1 MRRPGKAITV
11 EAQAW
16 LLSAV
21 VLVILP
27 HLPRLPLW
35 LVLPAVVVI
44 LFKLLMLRRKGGHRL
59 VRGLLLLPTL
69 ASAAGVY
76 LHYHTLLG
84 RDAGVALLVSMLLL
98 KLLELRT
105 TRDAH
110 LVVFLGYFLVITNFL
125 YTQTILIA
133 LYMFATTLVITATL
147 AVITCGSTPRPVREQ
162 LRLAGVLLAQAMP
175 LMLVLF
181 VFFPRIAGPGWGL
194 PEDSQAGV
202 TGLSDS
208 MTPGA
213 ISSLAQSDEI
223 AFRVKFTG
231 DAPAASLRY
240 WRGPVLW
247 HTDGR
252 RWTAGRMELQPR
264 APQQAVRY
272 DGQPVHYTVTLE
284 GHQQHWLLALDLPV
298 DISVPALHSVDF
310 QFLAYKPVRTRTRY
324 SATSWPRYQTG
335 SLDPLQRSAALQ
347 LPEKVSQRV
356 QSLAHDWRDRA
367 PDERAVVQL
376 ALDHFNT
383 LPFVY
388 TLQPPLLG
396 NDPVDEFLFKT
407 RRGFCEH
414 YAAAFVVLMRSAG
427 IPARIVT
434 GYQGGE
440 HNPLGDYWLVRQ
452 SDAHAWAEV
461 WLPKRGWQRV
471 DPTAAVA
478 PERIEHPLDL
488 GLQQAGAP
496 ARFLLSE
503 RGLLARGWRS
513 LEHALDALN
522 NNWNEWVL
530 SYGPERQLAL
540 LAALGMSQAS
550 WKHLAV
556 ILVVLITVLL
566 LGIALWMLVRKP
578 PEPADPVLRAWR
590 MFCRRLS
597 RLGIEHAPGEGPQ
610 DLARRASRAYPA
622 LAGRVALISDLY
634 IQLRYGKPARGS
646 PGLAQLQRLVRQF
659 PRRGNE
665 TKA

>member
-1 MRRPGKAITV
+1 MRIPGTPVPVHTQI
-11 EAQAW
+11 W

-21 VLVILP
+21 VLVVMP

-35 LVLPAVVVI
+35 LALPAVAVM
-44 LFKLLMLRRKGGHRL
+44 LLK
-59 VRGLLLLPTL
+59 LLLLRHKDSRGMARALLLLLTL
-69 ASAAGVY
+69 ASATGVY

-110 LVVFLGYFLVITNFL
+110 LIVLLGYFLVITNFL
-125 YTQTILIA
+125 YTQTPLVA

-147 AVITCGSTPRPVREQ
+147 AVIARGSTPRPAREQ
-162 LRLAGVLLAQAMP
+162 LRLAGVLLAQAVP

-194 PEDSQAGV
+194 PNDSNSGM
-202 TGLSDS
+202 TGLGDS

-213 ISSLAQSDEI
+213 ISSLAQSDNI
-223 AFRVKFTG
+223 AFRVKFSGAT
-231 DAPAASLRY
+231 PAAALRY

-252 RWTAGRMELQPR
+252 RWTPGRSELQPR
-264 APQQAVRY
+264 TPQQEVRY
-272 DGQPVHYTVTLE
+272 AGTPVRYTITLE
-284 GHQQHWLLALDLPV
+284 GHGKHWLLALDLPV

-310 QFLAYKPVRTRTRY
+310 QFLAYKPVQQRMRY

-335 SLDPLQRSAALQ
+335 SLAPQLRSAALQ
-347 LPEKVSQRV
+347 LPGHVSERV
-356 QSLAHDWRDRA
+356 QSLAHDWRSRA
-367 PDERAVVQL
+367 ATDQAVVQL

-383 LPFVY
+383 QPFVY

-396 NDPVDEFLFKT
+396 NDPVDEFLFTT

-427 IPARIVT
+427 IPARVVT

-440 HNPLGDYWLVRQ
+440 YNPLGDYWLIRQ
-452 SDAHAWAEV
+452 SDAHAWTEV
-461 WLPKRGWQRV
+461 WLPDSGWQRV

-478 PERIEHPLDL
+478 PERIENSLDPGAQL
-488 GLQQAGAP
+488 AGAP

-503 RGLLARGWRS
+503 RSLLARSWRG
-513 LEHALDALN
+513 LGHALDALN
-522 NNWNEWVL
+522 SNWNEWVL

-540 LAALGMSQAS
+540 LAALGISNAS
-550 WKHLAV
+550 WKHLAL
-556 ILVVLITVLL
+556 ILALLMIVLL
-566 LGIALWMLVRKP
+566 LGIALWMLVRTP

-590 MFCRRLS
+590 KFCRRLS
-597 RLGIEHAPGEGPQ
+597 RLGIERAPAEGPQ
-610 DLARRASRAYPA
+610 DLARRASSAHPA
-622 LAGRVALISDLY
+622 LAGQVALISGLY
-634 IQLRYGKPARGS
+634 IRLRYGRPAHGS
-646 PGLAQLQRLVRQF
+646 RRLAQLQRLVRQF
-659 PRRGNE
+659 PRRAG
-665 TKA
+665 